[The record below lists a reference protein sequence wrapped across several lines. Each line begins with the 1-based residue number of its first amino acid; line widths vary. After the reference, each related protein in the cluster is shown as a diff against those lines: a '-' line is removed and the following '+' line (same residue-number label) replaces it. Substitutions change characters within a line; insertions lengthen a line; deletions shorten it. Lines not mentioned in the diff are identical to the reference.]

1 MKAVIPVA
9 GLGTRLLPATKAM
22 PKEMIS
28 VVDKPAIQYVVE
40 EAVGAGVEHVLMV
53 TGRNKAV
60 IEDHFDRAIEIEA
73 TLVAKGDY
81 AKLEAVTEVTKLA
94 DIHYVRQGDPLGL
107 GHAVAQ
113 AKAFVGD
120 APFALL
126 LGDVILEHSELL
138 ATMMALAKQ
147 ECVNV
152 IALAEVAESDV
163 ESYGIAELGETSL
176 EGSVQIKRLVEK
188 PAREHAPSTFAVMGR
203 YLLQPGVFRFLEEQ
217 AAGVGGEIQLTDVL
231 NKMAQAP
238 ELAGPVVGV
247 VYRGDYFDVGDRLS
261 YLKSNVLLGLKR
273 EEFGEEFRRW
283 LHAIRDESV

>member
-40 EAVGAGVEHVLMV
+40 EAVGAGIEHVLMV

-81 AKLEAVTEVTKLA
+81 AKLQAVTDVTELA
-94 DIHYVRQGDPLGL
+94 DIHYVRQGNPLGL

-113 AKAFVGD
+113 AAAFVGE

-126 LGDVILEHSELL
+126 LGDVILERSELL
-138 ATMMALAKQ
+138 GTMMALSKQ
-147 ECVNV
+147 EGVNV
-152 IALAEVAESDV
+152 VALAEVTESEV

-176 EGSVQIKRLVEK
+176 EGFVQIKKLVEK
-188 PAREHAPSTFAVMGR
+188 PSREIAPSKFAVMGR
-203 YLLQPGVFRFLEEQ
+203 YVLQPGVFQLLEEQ
-217 AAGVGGEIQLTDVL
+217 SVGVGGEIQLTDVL
-231 NKMAQAP
+231 NKMAQNP
-238 ELAGPVVGV
+238 EIAGPVVGV
-247 VYRGDYFDVGDRLS
+247 VFRGDYFDVGDRLS
-261 YLKSNVLLGLKR
+261 LLKSNVLLGLKR
-273 EEFGEEFRRW
+273 EDIGEDFRRW
-283 LHAIRDESV
+283 LAGIG

>member
-40 EAVGAGVEHVLMV
+40 EAVGAGIEHVLMV

-81 AKLEAVTEVTKLA
+81 AKLQAVTEVTDLA
-94 DIHYVRQGDPLGL
+94 DIHYVRQGNPMGL

-113 AKAFVGD
+113 ASAFVGE

-138 ATMMALAKQ
+138 STMMALAKQ
-147 ECVNV
+147 EGVNV
-152 IALAEVAESDV
+152 VALAEVAESV
-163 ESYGIAELGETSL
+163 IESYGIAEIGETSQ
-176 EGSVQIKRLVEK
+176 EGFVQIKQLVEK
-188 PAREHAPSTFAVMGR
+188 PSRENAPSRFAVMGR
-203 YLLQPGVFRFLEEQ
+203 YVLQPGIFQLLEEQ
-217 AAGVGGEIQLTDVL
+217 SAGVGGEIQLTDVL
-231 NKMAQAP
+231 NKMAQNP
-238 ELAGPVVGV
+238 EIAGPVVGV
-247 VYRGDYFDVGDRLS
+247 VFRGDYFDVGDRLS
-261 YLKSNVLLGLKR
+261 LLKSNVLLGLKR
-273 EEFGEEFRRW
+273 EDIGDDFRRW
-283 LHAIRDESV
+283 LAEIR